1 MHDVHVE
8 QILACELERHAE
20 VLRHVFVLK
29 IFSSDAAGE
38 DQRQLAER
46 EMTVAVSDVVGE
58 CVH

>member
-1 MHDVHVE
+1 MHVE
-8 QILACELERHAE
+8 QILACELERLDE

-29 IFSSDAAGE
+29 IFSSDSAGE

-46 EMTVAVSDVVGE
+46 KTTVAVSDVVGE